1 MMTKKTLLIGA
12 IVAALGAGAI
22 GVGTTLAA
30 EEGRKNP
37 EFVSELVTAIAEKFD
52 LDPEAVQEVFDEQA
66 ESHREEMQA
75 KHEEM
80 RAKHDEMFEERLA
93 QAVENEELTQDQ
105 ADEILEKRE
114 EMQAYA
120 ETLKDMEPEERKG
133 AMQEQVDA
141 LNEWAEENDI
151 PTEYVRF
158 GPPPRGQNGQGG
170 MGMGMHRPDAQPPVE
185 E

>member
-66 ESHREEMQA
+66 ESHREEMEA
-75 KHEEM
+75 NREEM
-80 RAKHDEMFEERLA
+80 RAKHDEMFEDRLA
-93 QAVENEELTQDQ
+93 RAVEDGNLTQEQ
-105 ADEILEKRE
+105 ADAVLEKRDE
-114 EMQAYA
+114 TRAFA
-120 ETLKDMEPEERKG
+120 ETLKDMEPEERKA
-133 AMQEQVDA
+133 AMQEQIDE
-141 LNEWAEENDI
+141 LNEWAEENGI
-151 PTEYVRF
+151 PLEYVRF
-158 GPPPRGQNGQGG
+158 GPPPRGQHMGQGG
-170 MGMGMHRPDAQPPVE
+170 MNRPLPSLETE